1 MKKEYIAPELDIVSF
16 VTEDVITTS
25 LTDGGNEGV
34 GDVTPWGAVQNV

>member
-25 LTDGGNEGV
+25 LNDGGNEGV

>member
-25 LTDGGNEGV
+25 LTDGGKEGV
-34 GDVTPWGAVQNV
+34 GGVTPWGAVQNV

>member
-34 GDVTPWGAVQNV
+34 GNETPWGALQNV